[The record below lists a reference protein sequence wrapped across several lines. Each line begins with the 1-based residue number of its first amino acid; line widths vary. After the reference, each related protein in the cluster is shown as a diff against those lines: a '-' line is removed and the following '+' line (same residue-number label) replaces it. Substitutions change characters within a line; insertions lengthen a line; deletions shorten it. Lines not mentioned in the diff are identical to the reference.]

1 MYKSLDCLTNIK
13 IDSVEECN
21 IHDIADKI
29 RCSLGVSCVLFYF
42 IKPEANKKKDPLSF
56 KSSSR

>member
-29 RCSLGVSCVLFYF
+29 RCSLGVSCFILFH
-42 IKPEANKKKDPLSF
+42 KARSH
-56 KSSSR
+56 